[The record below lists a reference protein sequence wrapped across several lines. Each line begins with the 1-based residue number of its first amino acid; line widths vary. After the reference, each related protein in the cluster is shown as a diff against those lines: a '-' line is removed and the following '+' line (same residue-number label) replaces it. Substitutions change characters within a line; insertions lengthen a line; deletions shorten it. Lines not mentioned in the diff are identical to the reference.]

1 MSGYQRAVKPLS
13 RCLQS
18 TQPQFY
24 ARTFSSS
31 ATNRNEASTKSFE
44 EELARKPQW
53 NPEVVSSRRGEKAL
67 MAHGILPIGSRRRR
81 AAIQSS
87 PNIPFEQLPYQCF
100 QEARAVLQA
109 DREQKLKEIA
119 TERARIDK
127 LAAQDASTVP
137 GGELQK
143 KNRLE
148 SMRKYLERLKLL
160 ADINDPMIKK
170 RFEDG
175 EGDMNKPIY
184 RHLAQKK
191 WASYQKLI
199 IEQRISQLNIVPDTL
214 AHFSPTAE
222 VKLAFGR
229 RNVQPGEFVD
239 SRVSEIAPRLRVQ
252 VFDKG
257 ERLVSVVVV
266 DTDVPVPENDW
277 FTSRCHFAACNVPI
291 APTQTSLPLS
301 KVDASSQLVLPW
313 LPAFAQK
320 GTPYHR
326 YSVFVLEQKPGQV
339 FDVEALREG
348 VQRDGFNIRGFVDRH
363 GATPIG
369 LGLFRSTWDEGT
381 KGVMERHNIPGADVE
396 FKRIRVA
403 ALKPKQKA
411 RGWEARH
418 ASDKYKSLRR

>member
-18 TQPQFY
+18 TQPQLY

-31 ATNRNEASTKSFE
+31 ATNRNEAATKSFE

-160 ADINDPMIKK
+160 ADINDPLIKK

-175 EGDMNKPIY
+175 EGMSPLHILILQPPTNKF
-184 RHLAQKK
+184 Q
-191 WASYQKLI
+191 
-199 IEQRISQLNIVPDTL
+199 
-214 AHFSPTAE
+214 
-222 VKLAFGR
+222 
-229 RNVQPGEFVD
+229 
-239 SRVSEIAPRLRVQ
+239 
-252 VFDKG
+252 
-257 ERLVSVVVV
+257 
-266 DTDVPVPENDW
+266 
-277 FTSRCHFAACNVPI
+277 
-291 APTQTSLPLS
+291 
-301 KVDASSQLVLPW
+301 
-313 LPAFAQK
+313 
-320 GTPYHR
+320 
-326 YSVFVLEQKPGQV
+326 
-339 FDVEALREG
+339 
-348 VQRDGFNIRGFVDRH
+348 
-363 GATPIG
+363 AT
-369 LGLFRSTWDEGT
+369 
-381 KGVMERHNIPGADVE
+381 
-396 FKRIRVA
+396 
-403 ALKPKQKA
+403 
-411 RGWEARH
+411 
-418 ASDKYKSLRR
+418 

>member
-18 TQPQFY
+18 TQPQLY

-31 ATNRNEASTKSFE
+31 CAKRNEAAEKSFE
-44 EELARKPQW
+44 EELARKHQW

-67 MAHGILPIGSRRRR
+67 MKHGILPIGSRRRR

-87 PNIPFEQLPYQCF
+87 QNIPFEQLPYQAF
-100 QEARAVLQA
+100 QEARAILQA
-109 DREQKLKEIA
+109 DREQKLKEIGI
-119 TERARIDK
+119 ERARINR
-127 LAAQDASTVP
+127 LEAQDASTVP

-143 KNRLE
+143 TNRLR
-148 SMRKYLERLKLL
+148 SMREYLERLKLL

-191 WASYQKLI
+191 WESYQKLI
-199 IEQRISQLNIVPDTL
+199 IEQRISQLSIVPDTL

-277 FTSRCHFAACNVPI
+277 FTSRCHFAAVNVPLD
-291 APTQTSLPLS
+291 PTQTSLPLS
-301 KVDASSQLVLPW
+301 KMNAESQLVLPW

-326 YSVFVLEQKPGQV
+326 YSIFVLEQKPGQV
-339 FDVEALREG
+339 MDVAALKEA
-348 VQRDGFNIRGFVDRH
+348 VQRDGFNIRGFVDKH
-363 GATPIG
+363 SVKPIG

>member
-1 MSGYQRAVKPLS
+1 MSGYQRAVKPIS
-13 RCLQS
+13 SCLPS
-18 TQPQFY
+18 TPPQLY

-31 ATNRNEASTKSFE
+31 ATSRNEAASKAFE
-44 EELARKPQW
+44 EELARKHQW
-53 NPEVVSSRRGEKAL
+53 NPEIVSSRRGEKAL
-67 MAHGILPIGSRRRR
+67 MKHGILPIGSRRRR

-109 DREQKLKEIA
+109 DREQKLAEIA
-119 TERARIDK
+119 TERARIDR

-148 SMRKYLERLKLL
+148 SMRKHLERLKLL

-191 WASYQKLI
+191 WESYQKLI
-199 IEQRISQLNIVPDTL
+199 IEQRISQLSIVPDTL

-222 VKLAFGR
+222 VKLAVGR
-229 RNVQPGEFVD
+229 RDVQPGEFVD
-239 SRVSEIAPRLRVQ
+239 SRVSEIPPRLRVQ

-277 FTSRCHFAACNVPI
+277 FTSRCHYVACNVPI
-291 APTQTSLPLS
+291 APPPTSLPLS
-301 KVDASSQLVLPW
+301 T
-313 LPAFAQK
+313 K

-339 FDVEALREG
+339 FDVEALKEG
-348 VQRDGFNIRGFVDRH
+348 VQRDGFNIRGFVDKH
-363 GATPIG
+363 GVKPIG

-381 KGVMERHNIPGADVE
+381 KGVMERHDIPGADVE